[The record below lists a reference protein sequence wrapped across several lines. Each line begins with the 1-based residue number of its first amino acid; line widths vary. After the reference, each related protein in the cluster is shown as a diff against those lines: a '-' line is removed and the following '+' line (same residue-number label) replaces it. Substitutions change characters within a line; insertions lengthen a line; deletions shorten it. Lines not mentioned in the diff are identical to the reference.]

1 MMKKLQIPLL
11 LMILTLGISC
21 NKSETLPGP
30 MDDVNILNSQRA
42 ENIALLC
49 ANTSKTWAISEAILN
64 TASTQFDITENY
76 NIKDDE
82 FIFNR
87 SGETGNFVWKKRY
100 DINMEATNIQETLF
114 QKYKS
119 SYTSNFYFADE
130 SATKILSDS
139 SELSFTINDDGSV
152 SVSFTSGST
161 SLELQ
166 LVKKVASMLTEP
178 PVTLNFSDA
187 FTIETDLIGAVG
199 MTGSY
204 ADNSLLISMR
214 EDRFTAN
221 GQIPERI
228 IKVNLDDNSLSDH
241 LYFQSG
247 FASRQCIIENDKV
260 LIVGGTRINIYDRLQ
275 LDNDPISMDFPI
287 YPAYSRFGTALQ
299 EDQVFLIGGALGNNE
314 EAINNRKKIL
324 KFDLN
329 TQSFSD
335 FAVLPEPKSGAR
347 GAIVDNHLYV
357 FGGSENLYGNTPTK
371 KIYKIELDSG
381 FIDGDLDMHTN
392 MDFTYVQQ
400 VEHLIYVAGSIIE
413 RDASGNTIGREATI
427 GVLNTMTNVFEE
439 IPTNLNNASGLETIH
454 QMCIVNNKMYLI
466 YGDEDTSTGSAD
478 IDEWNILV
486 AELD

>member
-1 MMKKLQIPLL
+1 
-11 LMILTLGISC
+11 
-21 NKSETLPGP
+21 
-30 MDDVNILNSQRA
+30 
-42 ENIALLC
+42 
-49 ANTSKTWAISEAILN
+49 
-64 TASTQFDITENY
+64 
-76 NIKDDE
+76 
-82 FIFNR
+82 
-87 SGETGNFVWKKRY
+87 
-100 DINMEATNIQETLF
+100 
-114 QKYKS
+114 
-119 SYTSNFYFADE
+119 
-130 SATKILSDS
+130 
-139 SELSFTINDDGSV
+139 
-152 SVSFTSGST
+152 
-161 SLELQ
+161 
-166 LVKKVASMLTEP
+166 
-178 PVTLNFSDA
+178 
-187 FTIETDLIGAVG
+187 
-199 MTGSY
+199 
-204 ADNSLLISMR
+204 
-214 EDRFTAN
+214 
-221 GQIPERI
+221 
-228 IKVNLDDNSLSDH
+228 
-241 LYFQSG
+241 
-247 FASRQCIIENDKV
+247 
-260 LIVGGTRINIYDRLQ
+260 
-275 LDNDPISMDFPI
+275 MDFPI

-413 RDASGNTIGREATI
+413 RDTSGNTIGREATI